1 MTFRIFNKY
10 RSALVIGATACTL
23 AFSSKPTLAN
33 DPVTYSGSFAV
44 PVFERV
50 DLNGVDLVTGLLRVT
65 SPTYVAGTDDART
78 VVGLQWTGKA
88 WTHIDRPA
96 IWWDSAKKSYIV
108 NYLGGS
114 QEFGDYRS
122 NHKEKKP
129 IRGSKLDCN
138 VFMPSGLTSFCI
150 YTDRNGDTVYFKGVP
165 TPFAST
171 ISAYG
176 RSALSNGNMGVY
188 VIIQNSVDNRNRRW
202 GFGPFGGGAVERD
215 YGNVNKSLGRFTIN
229 TPNNSTSKHYLQPQ
243 DTIQTFTD
251 SVGTQWK
258 YTINRYREITKIDL
272 PSNSADITIEY
283 AYDRVI
289 SVTNPNGKWNYAYSS
304 TNNNIRTT
312 TVTDPLGGITKVKYN
327 TEKSYVLE
335 NIDPL
340 NRVTKYEYDSGD
352 RLWKI
357 VYPEQNYVTFSH
369 DARGNILFKTEHP
382 KPGSGLA
389 PITQS
394 ALYPTTC
401 TNTITCN
408 RPISVTDP
416 LLGTTTFEYA
426 LPTQGTIFSVDQYKY
441 DIGTGKPTKVTSPEP
456 SPGAPRPQVRNQYTS
471 GLLVRSAYCRT
482 LAVCAGTADEV
493 VTTYDYGV
501 VPTYDDNGTEDTT
514 RILYGVAVTSD
525 GVTLTTCY
533 AYDPGFRRVSE
544 TPPRADVTTCPKVIA
559 PYSPSHAPAIAP
571 YSPAP
576 VFPTP

>member
-1 MTFRIFNKY
+1 MTFRIFYKY
-10 RSALVIGATACTL
+10 RCALVIGATACTL
-23 AFSSKPTLAN
+23 AFVGKATWAA
-33 DPVTYSGSFAV
+33 DAVTHSESFAV

-65 SPTYVAGTDDART
+65 SPTYVAGTDDARI
-78 VVGLQWTGKA
+78 VNGLQWTGKA

-114 QEFGDYRS
+114 QEFHDY
-122 NHKEKKP
+122 NKNFAEKKP
-129 IRGSKLDCN
+129 ITGSKLNCSI
-138 VFMPSGLTSFCI
+138 FQPGGLTAFCI
-150 YTDRNGDTVYFKGVP
+150 YTHRGGDTVYFKGVP
-165 TPFAST
+165 TPFSST
-171 ISAYG
+171 IPAYG
-176 RSALSNGNMGVY
+176 QSALLNGNMGVY
-188 VIIQNSVDNRNRRW
+188 VIIQNSVDNRNRTW
-202 GFGPFGGGAVERD
+202 GVEPFDGGAVERD
-215 YGNVNKSLGRFTIN
+215 YDKVNKSLGIFTIN
-229 TPNNSTSKHYLQPQ
+229 TPNNNSKKHYLQPQ

-289 SVTNPNGKWNYAYSS
+289 SVTNPNGTWNYAYSS
-304 TNNNIRTT
+304 TSNNIRTT

-340 NRVTKYEYDSGD
+340 NRVTKYEYDAGD

-426 LPTQGTIFSVDQYKY
+426 LPTQGTYNVGSLGLVGITY
-441 DIGTGKPTKVTSPEP
+441 DIGTGKPTKVTSPES

-471 GLLVRSAYCRT
+471 GMLVRSAYCRT
-482 LAVCAGTADEV
+482 LAVCADTTDEV
-493 VTTYDYGV
+493 VTTYDYG
-501 VPTYDDNGTEDTT
+501 GTEATT
-514 RILYGVAVTSD
+514 RILHGVAVTSD

-533 AYDPGFRRVSE
+533 AYDELGRRVSE
-544 TPPRADVTTCPKVIA
+544 TPPRADITTCPKVIA
-559 PYSPSHAPAIAP
+559 PYSPGHAPAIAP